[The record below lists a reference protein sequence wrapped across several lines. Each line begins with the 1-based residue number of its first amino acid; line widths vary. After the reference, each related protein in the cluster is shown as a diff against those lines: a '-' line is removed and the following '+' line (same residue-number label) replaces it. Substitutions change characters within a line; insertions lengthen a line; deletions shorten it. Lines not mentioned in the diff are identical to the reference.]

1 MERFY
6 RGTHVH
12 EPGRPVQLVKRF
24 YRSKTIIFNVLTAVV
39 VLATMLGFTPNQE
52 VAEVTTG
59 LLVALAPI
67 VNIILR
73 TVTNKSITL

>member
-1 MERFY
+1 M
-6 RGTHVH
+6 
-12 EPGRPVQLVKRF
+12 KRF
-24 YRSKTIIFNVLTAVV
+24 YRSKTIIFNVLTVV
-39 VLATMLGFTPNQE
+39 IVLATMLGFTPNQE

-73 TVTNKSITL
+73 TVTNKSVTL